1 MTKHLL
7 LFSLLFSGATVVD
20 GAVTLPP
27 YSYQEDFR
35 TPLSDGEVLPDG
47 WKSYGIGE
55 VVESAFQDYFGTEG
69 GGAAYRVFSLGGMK
83 AAWSCSTFKYAAT
96 ADEWLVTPPI
106 HISSDAE
113 VLQLKAVSA
122 GAFATNRYRVLISE
136 DGQDRDSFRPT
147 PLLNTTLT
155 GYGSEVRSKDS
166 YIALNG
172 YAGKEVCFAFINRG
186 EDAGLLGFTDI
197 AIAPYIAEVTD
208 LTPSVLPAGST
219 TDIVLNVN
227 LRTPA
232 DVPGLKAELEYNGQ
246 TVTQQY
252 DQPITISGSRIAV
265 TFEDITVPEGGLAYS
280 VTLTPMS
287 EGAEPTVVT
296 GEIGTPTT
304 SYPAVAVIEEFTGTW
319 CTYCP
324 RGAAFMNYYTDHY
337 DGLDGR
343 IKAVGIALHTTND
356 PMLMDDDAYLVDA
369 YNISGSS
376 GYPSAFF
383 NRMQLGD
390 PSDEY
395 IVSNIAATRSNSK
408 ITIASVDYTQ
418 NGELS
423 VNYQIENSYSKS
435 DINQRVAI
443 VMIEND
449 VRGDNPAY
457 NQTNGLSGVSQVS
470 VENTY
475 GADLWPY
482 FRFYSEHKSI
492 IPYTEMVYNHV
503 ARGIWPDYYGELLN
517 DPCEAE
523 IAIHKTMPI
532 SMPSQVMNPDNTAV
546 IVLLLDGNT
555 GYVLGADEME
565 AAHYNTSGINIVSR
579 TDDVMSVTEGVLN
592 IDLAC
597 EGRLE
602 IFSAD
607 GTVLLSRNL
616 AAGHNSIDLSSLRGF
631 VILRVVGSDGQV
643 SVKRHIF

>member
-7 LFSLLFSGATVVD
+7 LFSILISATVAAD
-20 GAVTLPP
+20 GAVILPP

-35 TPLSDGEVLPDG
+35 TPLSADEALPEG
-47 WKSYGIGE
+47 WVAYGIGE
-55 VVESAFQDYFGTEG
+55 VVGPAFQDYFGTEG
-69 GGAAYRVFSLGGMK
+69 EGPAYRVLSIGGTK

-106 HISSDAE
+106 HINSDAE
-113 VLQLKAVSA
+113 ILQLKAVAA
-122 GAFATNRYRVLISE
+122 GAFATNRYRILISE
-136 DGQDRDSFRPT
+136 DGQDRDSFRPS

-155 GYGSEVRSKDS
+155 GWDTEVRSKDS

-172 YAGKEVCFAFINRG
+172 YAGKDVCLAFVNRS

-197 AIAPYIAEVTD
+197 TVAPYTAEVTD
-208 LTPSVLPAGST
+208 LTPSVLSAGSEV
-219 TDIVLNVN
+219 DIVLNTN
-227 LRTPA
+227 FRTPV

-246 TVTQQY
+246 TVTQEYEQL
-252 DQPITISGSRIAV
+252 INVNGARIAV
-265 TFEDITVPEGGLAYS
+265 TFGNITVPEGGLTYS
-280 VTLTPMS
+280 VTLTPMF

-324 RGAAFMNYYTDHY
+324 RGAAFMNYYTDRY
-337 DGLDGR
+337 NGLDGQ
-343 IKAVGIALHTTND
+343 IKAIGIALHTTND
-356 PMLMDDDAYLVDA
+356 PMVMDDDSYLTDA
-369 YNISGSS
+369 YTISGSS

-383 NRMQLGD
+383 NRMRLGD

-395 IVSNIAATRSNSK
+395 IVSDIASTRSNSR
-408 ITIASVDYTQ
+408 ITIESVDYTQ
-418 NGELS
+418 NGELT
-423 VNYQIENSYSKS
+423 VNYQIENSYSKN
-435 DINQRVAI
+435 DMNQRVAI

-449 VRGDNPAY
+449 VRGDNVTY
-457 NQTNGLSGVSQVS
+457 NQTNGLSGVSQAA
-470 VENTY
+470 VEATY

-523 IAIHKTMPI
+523 VAVRKTMSI
-532 SMPSQVMNPDNTAV
+532 GMPSQVMNPDNTAV
-546 IVLLLDGNT
+546 IALLLDSDT

-565 AAHYNTSGINIVSR
+565 AKHYNASGIDTVRYTGGRI
-579 TDDVMSVTEGVLN
+579 SVTDGVL
-592 IDLAC
+592 DADVAA
-597 EGRLE
+597 GSRLE
-602 IFSAD
+602 VFSAD
-607 GTVLLSRNL
+607 GMVLLSRSL

-631 VILRVVGSDGQV
+631 AILRIVGADGRV
-643 SVKRHIF
+643 SVLRHIF

>member
-1 MTKHLL
+1 MIKHLL
-7 LFSLLFSGATVVD
+7 LFSLLISGAVASD

-27 YSYQEDFR
+27 YSYQEDFS
-35 TPLSDGEVLPDG
+35 TPLSADKVLPEG
-47 WKSYGIGE
+47 WVSYGIGE
-55 VVESAFQDYFGTEG
+55 VVESAFQDYFGTDGEG
-69 GGAAYRVFSLGGMK
+69 PAYRVFSIGGTN

-106 HISSDAE
+106 YVGSDAE
-113 VLQLKAVSA
+113 ILQLKAVSA

-136 DGQDRDSFRPT
+136 DGQDRDSFRST

-155 GYGSEVRSKDS
+155 GWDTEVRSKDS

-197 AIAPYIAEVTD
+197 AIAPYIADVTD
-208 LTPSVLPAGST
+208 LTPSVLSAGSNI
-219 TDIVLNVN
+219 DIVLNAN
-227 LRTPA
+227 FRTPV
-232 DVPGLKAELEYNGQ
+232 DVPGLKAELRYNGQ

-252 DQPITISGSRIAV
+252 EQPITINGTRIAV
-265 TFEDITVPEGGLAYS
+265 TFEDITVPEGGLTYS
-280 VTLTPMS
+280 VMLTPMF

-304 SYPAVAVIEEFTGTW
+304 SYPPVAVIEEFTGTW

-337 DGLDGR
+337 NGLDGQ
-343 IKAVGIALHTTND
+343 IKAIGIALHTIND
-356 PMLMDDDAYLVDA
+356 PMLMDDDAYLTDA
-369 YNISGSS
+369 YTISGSS

-390 PSDEY
+390 PSDEH
-395 IVSNIAATRSNSK
+395 IVSDIAATRSNSR
-408 ITIASVDYTQ
+408 ITIRSVDYTQ
-418 NGELS
+418 NGELN

-449 VRGDNPAY
+449 VRGDNAAY
-457 NQTNGLSGVSQVS
+457 NQTNGLSGVSQAA
-470 VENTY
+470 VESNY

-517 DPCEAE
+517 DSCEAE
-523 IAIHKTMPI
+523 VAIHKSMPI

-546 IVLLLDGNT
+546 IVLLLDGDT
-555 GYVLGADEME
+555 GYVLSADEME
-565 AAHYNTSGINIVSR
+565 AEHYDTSGIGIVTR
-579 TDDVMSVTEGVLN
+579 NDNVMAVTEGFLN
-592 IDLAC
+592 ADVIC
-597 EGRLE
+597 GGRLE
-602 IFSAD
+602 VISAD
-607 GTVLLSRNL
+607 GTVLLSRTL
-616 AAGHNSIDLSSLRGF
+616 TAGHNSIDLSSLRGF
-631 VILRVVGSDGQV
+631 VILRIVGTDDHV